1 MNEIISIIII
11 PVLTG
16 LLLFFVPE
24 KLRTFKAIVSLLIS
38 ILIFYLTIIIYRAD
52 VTAFKLNEIFGRSGI
67 NVFGLDILQAARKY
81 LTFNSDNLSKLI
93 ILFISIFAVLILLYS
108 IAYIKAGRVKNYY
121 PYFLISLGCSL
132 GAVLSDNLL
141 LFLVF
146 WGILGITLY
155 KLISGRDEESSATA
169 KKTLILIGASDSI
182 MIIGIAIIWRITGTL
197 NISSLSIP
205 TVNTIQVIAFL
216 ALLIGSFTK
225 AGAFPFHTWVPDYAK
240 NASASSTAYLPASLD
255 KLLGIY
261 FLARITTKIFILNE
275 WLTFL
280 LLLIGA
286 ITIIVAVMMALVQ
299 HNYKR
304 LLGYHAVSQVGYMII
319 GFGLG
324 SMIGVAAGLFH
335 LINNAIYKSGLFL
348 SAGCVEYRTGKE
360 EIDDLG
366 GLSKTMPVTFIASL
380 VFALSISGVPPFNG
394 FASKWMIYQG
404 IIDFGNGAAI
414 ANKLWVV
421 WLGLAVLGSA
431 LTLASFVKFIGGIF
445 LGRRR
450 TEFESVREVP
460 PLMYLPMVVL
470 ALLCVVFGVAA
481 TNLIVPKLFMPVS
494 GKFQFTGF
502 WDSTFVSF
510 LVIISFVLG
519 ILIYLAS
526 GIKKFRIDDSF
537 IGGEKTQDQS
547 SYPAPEYYKT
557 ISEFGFFSWMYK
569 KAEEK
574 WFDIYD
580 LAKQFVLWVSHQFSE
595 AHTGVLPG
603 YILWV
608 FAGLIIMLLIMI

>member
-1 MNEIISIIII
+1 MNEIFSIIII
-11 PVLTG
+11 PVLAG
-16 LLLFFVPE
+16 LLLFFVPD
-24 KLRTFKAIVSLLIS
+24 KFRTVKAIVGLLIT
-38 ILIFYLTIIIYRAD
+38 ILTVYLTIIIYRAD

-67 NVFGLDILQAARKY
+67 TIFGLDILQAARKY

-93 ILFISIFAVLILLYS
+93 ILFIGIFAFLIALYS
-108 IAYIKAGRVKNYY
+108 IVYIKAGRVKNYY

-132 GAVLSDNLL
+132 GAVLSDSLL

-146 WGILGITLY
+146 WGMLGITLY
-155 KLISGRDEESSATA
+155 KLISGNNEESSATA

-205 TVNTIQVIAFL
+205 TTDALQVTAFL

-240 NASASSTAYLPASLD
+240 NAAASSTAYLPASLD

-261 FLARITTKIFILNE
+261 FLARITTKIFVLNE

-280 LLLIGA
+280 LLSIGA

-304 LLGYHAVSQVGYMII
+304 LLGYHAVSQVGYMIL

-366 GLSKTMPVTFIASL
+366 GLSKTMPITFITSL
-380 VFALSISGVPPFNG
+380 VFALSISGIPPFNG

-404 IIDFGNGAAI
+404 IIEFGKGASL
-414 ANKLWVV
+414 ANNLWMV

-445 LGRRR
+445 LSRPK

-460 PLMYLPMVVL
+460 LLMYLPTIIL
-470 ALLCVVFGVAA
+470 ALLCIVFGVAA

-494 GKFQFTGF
+494 GEFQFTGF
-502 WDSTFVSF
+502 WNSIFVSF

-519 ILIYLAS
+519 IIIYLAT
-526 GIKKFRIDDSF
+526 GIKKFRTDDSF
-537 IGGEKTQDQS
+537 IGGEKIQEQTG
-547 SYPAPEYYKT
+547 YPAQEFYKT
-557 ISEFGFFSWMYK
+557 ITEFRFFSWMYK

-580 LAKQFVLWVSHQFSE
+580 LSKQFVLWVSHQFSE

>member
-460 PLMYLPMVVL
+460 PLMYLPMVIL

-557 ISEFGFFSWMYK
+557 IGEFGFFSWMYK